1 MGIKRTALDC
11 LVSLMKTAIRVSTG
25 KHATQIHA
33 HLAEQFSPVITQDAG
48 AAGTLRFY
56 CPGVLP
62 EYRARTLLTKEPET
76 IEWLNSMG
84 KGEVLWD
91 IGANVGIYSLYA
103 AQRGVAVQAFEPA
116 PGNYYLL
123 HRNIELNHL
132 DHLIDS
138 YCLAFND
145 ESRLD
150 AFHMSTTDLGG
161 STSSFGEPT
170 DWKGETYVAKFKQ
183 SMIGFTVDG
192 FIAQFAPPR
201 PHHIKIDVDGIEHVD
216 YVWKGEPIAEVVGG
230 ASKYEWMIASHVLEH
245 IPDPIRFLQGVAE
258 ILTPTGR
265 FSMALPDKRYCF
277 DHFQPLSNTGALLD
291 AFTEERVKPTAGQVF
306 QYFAHCAQ
314 LDGNI
319 AWASGLG
326 GEVEFRHD
334 LTMGTNGWR
343 GALDD
348 ADFGGEVHCWR
359 FTPES
364 FRLLIAELGTM
375 GLIDLK
381 IVDSRPTNGSEFF
394 VTLGHGR
401 TIVTEEERIAL
412 VRAAISSDHER

>member
-1 MGIKRTALDC
+1 MARLGRKTIAGAPLAADGSSPVMSRAEFDEASYLAANIDIAEAVAAGVYAEGWVHYERHGRAEGRVTRVIETREHKILAALDTSGLGLEVGPC
-11 LVSLMKTAIRVSTG
+11 
-25 KHATQIHA
+25 H
-33 HLAEQFSPVITQDAG
+33 SPIAPKRAGYNVEILDYLNEDA
-48 AAGTLRFY
+48 L
-56 CPGVLP
+56 
-62 EYRARTLLTKEPET
+62 KEH
-76 IEWLNSMG
+76 
-84 KGEVLWD
+84 
-91 IGANVGIYSLYA
+91 YA
-103 AQRGVAVQAFEPA
+103 ALRAEG
-116 PGNYYLL
+116 
-123 HRNIELNHL
+123 
-132 DHLIDS
+132 
-138 YCLAFND
+138 
-145 ESRLD
+145 
-150 AFHMSTTDLGG
+150 
-161 STSSFGEPT
+161 
-170 DWKGETYVAKFKQ
+170 
-183 SMIGFTVDG
+183 
-192 FIAQFAPPR
+192 
-201 PHHIKIDVDGIEHVD
+201 IDVDGIEHVD

-401 TIVTEEERIAL
+401 TIVPEEERIAL